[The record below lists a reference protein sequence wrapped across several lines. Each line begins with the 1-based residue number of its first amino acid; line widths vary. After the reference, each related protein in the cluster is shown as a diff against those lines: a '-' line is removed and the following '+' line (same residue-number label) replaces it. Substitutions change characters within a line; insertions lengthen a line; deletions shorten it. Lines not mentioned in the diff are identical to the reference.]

1 MKNNYILIGLFTIFM
16 VSELH
21 AQRPEV
27 FQEKDKTLIFTN
39 DDPLLDKEVKS
50 GLIKTFFKVY
60 PELVRDFNS
69 EVSDTIYVKIDT
81 SYSGVAYAHNGKI
94 TISSQWLK
102 KKPNDLD
109 VITHE
114 AMHIVQSYP
123 HKAGPGWL
131 TEGIADYVRYKY
143 GVNNEDAE
151 WFLPDYSAG
160 QSYKNSYRITA
171 RFLAWISNNYNRNL
185 VVTLDRNMRENTYSE
200 ILWKEITGNTLEE
213 LWEAYAENP
222 DISKK

>member
-1 MKNNYILIGLFTIFM
+1 MKNTCLLITLFTLLVVIEM
-16 VSELH
+16 Q
-21 AQRPEV
+21 AQKPEV
-27 FQEKDKTLIFTN
+27 FKEKDKTLMFTN
-39 DDPLLDKEVKS
+39 DSPFLDSEVKN
-50 GLIKTFFKVY
+50 GLVKTFFKVY
-60 PELVRDFNS
+60 PKMVKDFNP
-69 EVSDTIYVKIDT
+69 EAKDTIYVKIDT
-81 SYSGVAYAHNGKI
+81 SYTGVAFANNGKI
-94 TISSQWLK
+94 TISSQWLE

-123 HKAGPGWL
+123 HQAGPGWL

-143 GVNNEDAE
+143 GVNNEGAE
-151 WFLPDYSAG
+151 WFLPEYSPD

-171 RFLAWISNNYNRNL
+171 RFLAWISNNYNQNL

-200 ILWKEITGNTLEE
+200 VLWKELTGATLDE

-222 DISKK
+222 DNI